1 MPSGSARLRRGTSS
15 PPIPARR
22 RVPWIAPAPPACRR
36 ARSERPAAMR
46 WRSRANGRHRSPSCA
61 SVSRAG
67 CPPSWRAG
75 VHERRAHLM
84 RKPANLVYGV
94 EETPPRVVTLVSAIQ
109 HVGVIAIFMIYPLII
124 AREANVSADVIS
136 AMLRMGMLT
145 MAVAALLQALP
156 RGPVGSRFL
165 APSIFTGVYLAPS
178 LLAAKTGGMPLVWG
192 MTIFAGLVEAALSRV
207 WARLRTFIPSETAGL
222 VVFLIGVIIGLAAL
236 RVLLGEG
243 PSGSLSARD
252 AVVAGLA
259 LAVMIG
265 LNIWNKGQLRL
276 FCILIG
282 MIVGYIAAVATGQLT
297 LADLQSVISQPLVA
311 LPTLAHVSFAFD
323 PELIIP
329 FAVSGL
335 AAAMGATAVI
345 TTYQRLTDAD
355 WVRPEMNSIRGG
367 ILGDGITTAVAGLIG
382 TYGQT
387 VSTANVGLVAATGVA
402 TRRIAFVIAAIL
414 AVGAFVPGFVAVLA
428 IMPPPVMASA
438 MLFTAVFIMIS
449 GVQIISTRALDARRT
464 LVIGMGMMAFFVDSI
479 FPAAFSRVPHWLH
492 PLVSSPLVLGTL
504 VALALNLVFRLGI
517 RRKVTMTIDPAAAD
531 YQEVANF
538 VERNA
543 AIWGARRDVATRVE
557 FAVQQAAEAIVEH
570 CGPSGR
576 IAVEIGYDEFDI
588 DVTLSYRGRPLELT
602 GQLPTHDEILE
613 SEEGAQRLAAF
624 LIMQR
629 SDKVQ
634 AKSADGVAALALHFR
649 H

>member
-1 MPSGSARLRRGTSS
+1 
-15 PPIPARR
+15 
-22 RVPWIAPAPPACRR
+22 
-36 ARSERPAAMR
+36 
-46 WRSRANGRHRSPSCA
+46 
-61 SVSRAG
+61 
-67 CPPSWRAG
+67 
-75 VHERRAHLM
+75 
-84 RKPANLVYGV
+84 
-94 EETPPRVVTLVSAIQ
+94 
-109 HVGVIAIFMIYPLII
+109 
-124 AREANVSADVIS
+124 
-136 AMLRMGMLT
+136 
-145 MAVAALLQALP
+145 MAVKIGGLPLL
-156 RGPVGSRFL
+156 
-165 APSIFTGVYLAPS
+165 
-178 LLAAKTGGMPLVWG
+178 WG
-192 MTIFAGLVEAALSRV
+192 MTIFAGLVEIALSRV
-207 WARLRTFIPSETAGL
+207 WTRLRTFIPSETAGL

-243 PSGSLSARD
+243 NSGSLNGRD

-282 MIVGYIAAVATGQLT
+282 MIVGYIAAVATGLLT
-297 LADLQSVISQPLVA
+297 LADFQSVLAQPIVA
-311 LPTLAHVSFAFD
+311 TPTLAHVSFAFD

-335 AAAMGATAVI
+335 AAAMGVTAVI
-345 TTYQRLTDAD
+345 ATYQRTTDAD

-367 ILGDGITTAVAGLIG
+367 IFADGIAASVAGLLG
-382 TYGQT
+382 TYGLT

-402 TRRIAFVIAAIL
+402 SRRIAFVVAAIL
-414 AVGAFVPGFVAVLA
+414 AIGAFQPGFVAVLT

-438 MLFTAVFIMIS
+438 LLFTAVFIMIS
-449 GVQIISTRALDARRT
+449 GVQIISTRVLDSRRT
-464 LVIGMGMMAFFVDSI
+464 LVIGMGMMAFFVVSV
-479 FPAAFSRVPHWLH
+479 FPATFAGVPHWAQ
-492 PLVSSPLVLGTL
+492 PLVSSPLVLATL

-517 RRKVTMTIDPAAAD
+517 RRKVTMTIDPAAPD

-543 AIWGARRDVATRVE
+543 AIWGARRDVVTRVE
-557 FAVQQAAEAIVEH
+557 FSVQQAAEAIVEH
-570 CGPSGR
+570 CQPGGP

-588 DVTLSYRGRPLELT
+588 DVTMAYAGNPLGLT

-613 SEEGAQRLAAF
+613 SEEGASRLAAF

-634 AKSADGVAALALHFR
+634 ASASGGVATLALHFR

>member
-1 MPSGSARLRRGTSS
+1 
-15 PPIPARR
+15 
-22 RVPWIAPAPPACRR
+22 
-36 ARSERPAAMR
+36 
-46 WRSRANGRHRSPSCA
+46 
-61 SVSRAG
+61 
-67 CPPSWRAG
+67 
-75 VHERRAHLM
+75 M

-94 EETPPRVVTLVSAIQ
+94 EEAPPHLVTLVSALQ
-109 HVGVIAIFMIYPLII
+109 HVGVVAIFMIYPLII
-124 AREANVSADVIS
+124 GREAGASADVLS
-136 AMLRMGMLT
+136 AMLRLGMLAL
-145 MAVAALLQALP
+145 AVAVLLQALP

-236 RVLLGEG
+236 RVLLGE
-243 PSGSLSARD
+243 SSTGSLSGRD
-252 AVVAGLA
+252 AIVAGLA

-282 MIVGYIAAVATGQLT
+282 MTVGYIAAATTGLLTVA
-297 LADLQSVISQPLVA
+297 DFQSVLAQPIIA
-311 LPTLAHVSFAFD
+311 IPTLAHVSFAFD
-323 PELIIP
+323 PELIIS

-345 TTYQRLTDAD
+345 TTYQRTTDAD

-367 ILGDGITTAVAGLIG
+367 IFADGIAASVAGLLG
-382 TYGQT
+382 TYGLT

-402 TRRIAFVIAAIL
+402 SRRIAFVVAAIL
-414 AVGAFVPGFVAVLA
+414 AIGAFQPGFVAVLT

-438 MLFTAVFIMIS
+438 LLFTAVFIMIS
-449 GVQIISTRALDARRT
+449 GVQIISTRVLDPRRT
-464 LVIGMGMMAFFVDSI
+464 LVIGMGMMAFFVVSV
-479 FPAAFSRVPHWLH
+479 FPSTFAGVPHWAQ
-492 PLVSSPLVLGTL
+492 PLVSSPLVLATL

-517 RRKVTMTIDPAAAD
+517 RRKVTMTVDPSAAD

-543 AIWGARRDVATRVE
+543 AIWGARRDVITRVE
-557 FAVQQAAEAIVEH
+557 FAVQQSAEAIVEH
-570 CGPSGR
+570 CQPSGP
-576 IAVEIGYDEFDI
+576 IAIEIGYDEFDI
-588 DVTLSYRGRPLELT
+588 DVTLTYAGSPLELT

-613 SEEGAQRLAAF
+613 SDDGARRLAAF

-634 AKSADGVAALALHFR
+634 ASASGEVATLALHFR

>member
-1 MPSGSARLRRGTSS
+1 
-15 PPIPARR
+15 
-22 RVPWIAPAPPACRR
+22 
-36 ARSERPAAMR
+36 
-46 WRSRANGRHRSPSCA
+46 
-61 SVSRAG
+61 
-67 CPPSWRAG
+67 
-75 VHERRAHLM
+75 M

-94 EETPPRVVTLVSAIQ
+94 EEAPPHLVTLITAVQ

-124 AREANVSADVIS
+124 ARAAGASADVLS
-136 AMLRMGMLT
+136 AMLRMGMLAL
-145 MAVAALLQALP
+145 AVAVLLQALP

-178 LLAAKTGGMPLVWG
+178 LVAAQTGGMPLVWG

-207 WARLRTFIPSETAGL
+207 WTRLRTFIPSETAGL
-222 VVFLIGVIIGLAAL
+222 VVFLIGVIIGLAGL

-243 PSGSLSARD
+243 NTGSLSGRD
-252 AVVAGLA
+252 AIVAGLA

-282 MIVGYIAAVATGQLT
+282 MTVGYVAAAAAGLLT
-297 LADLQSVISQPLVA
+297 LADFQSVLAQPIIA
-311 LPTLAHVSFAFD
+311 IPTLAHVSFAFD
-323 PELIIP
+323 PELVIP

-345 TTYQRLTDAD
+345 TTYQRTTDAD

-367 ILGDGITTAVAGLIG
+367 ILGDGIAASVAGLLG
-382 TYGQT
+382 TYGLT

-402 TRRIAFVIAAIL
+402 SRRIAFVVSALLTAC
-414 AVGAFVPGFVAVLA
+414 AFIPGFVAVLA
-428 IMPPPVMASA
+428 IMPPPVMAAA
-438 MLFTAVFIMIS
+438 MLFTAVFIMIG
-449 GVQIISTRALDARRT
+449 GVQIISTRVLDARRT
-464 LVIGMGMMAFFVDSI
+464 LVIGMGMMAFFIVSI
-479 FPAAFSRVPHWLH
+479 FPSVFSDVPHWLH
-492 PLVSSPLVLGTL
+492 PLVSSPLVLATL

-517 RRKVTMTIDPAAAD
+517 RRKVTMSVDPAAAD

-543 AIWGARRDVATRVE
+543 AIWGARRDVVTRVE

-570 CGPSGR
+570 CEPGGP

-588 DVTLSYRGRPLELT
+588 DVTMTYAGRPLELT

-613 SEEGAQRLAAF
+613 SEEGARRLAAF
-624 LIMQR
+624 LIVQR
-629 SDKVQ
+629 SDKVKATAQ
-634 AKSADGVAALALHFR
+634 DGTATLALHFR